1 MRSFCER
8 RRESRKR
15 REAISKIRSIRLNA
29 PSLLSHP
36 APYAPTSAH
45 TQATFFLLSCF
56 VFQLTFYFL
65 DCLQWGNSSNLTGI
79 PQFFVAVVEW
89 KEEENLAFVFSLLSF
104 RRACQYPSTTMGHC
118 TQSLLCLFN
127 MSQAVGGCRVE
138 STHATKFVLSN

>member
-79 PQFFVAVVEW
+79 PQFFCCCCSMERRREPRICFFPPLLPESMPVSINNYGALYVVP
-89 KEEENLAFVFSLLSF
+89 LMSF
-104 RRACQYPSTTMGHC
+104 
-118 TQSLLCLFN
+118 
-127 MSQAVGGCRVE
+127 
-138 STHATKFVLSN
+138 